1 LFFLVFRSLIRN
13 FALQNNALAIMK
25 KTALFAVALLAAI
38 GCERQ
43 PSFTLE
49 GTISGAEDSILY
61 LYNRSMTGIVL
72 LDSQRLG
79 SDGEY
84 SFSQPSPVGPDL
96 YVLRLSNQIIN
107 FAADSTET
115 ITINGSMPGLAS
127 NYSVS
132 GSNSSEKIRQLSQ
145 MHAQLQQRVFD
156 VEQNPALMGQPM
168 LDSLKNMIRQYK
180 DSVLMNYIFFEP
192 QSAYAYFALSQ
203 TLSHVYWRPSH
214 IFEMGDSL
222 DDRAYRAVATCWSQ
236 YYPESSRAQQ
246 LYNMVER
253 DINNSRIVQARQQQL
268 NNEQIVVSSIID
280 LNLPDINGQMRSLSE
295 LQGKVVLLDF
305 HLFSAPES
313 GERILKLRT
322 LYNQYHERGLEI
334 YQVSMDQ
341 DEHLWKQA
349 VSQLP
354 WVTVYDPSGTSL
366 TRYNVQEVPEF
377 FTISR
382 SNELQKRST
391 QISDIDAEIE
401 RLLRQ

>member
-1 LFFLVFRSLIRN
+1 
-13 FALQNNALAIMK
+13 MK
-25 KTALFAVALLAAI
+25 KIALFAVALLAAI

-43 PSFTLE
+43 PSFTVE
-49 GTISGAEDSILY
+49 GTISGAQDSMLY

-72 LDSQRLG
+72 LDSAKLD
-79 SDGEY
+79 SDGKY

-115 ITINGSMPGLAS
+115 ITISGSMPGLAR

-132 GSNSSEKIRQLSQ
+132 GSQSSEKIRQLSQ

-168 LDSLKNMIRQYK
+168 IDSLQSMIRQYK

-203 TLSHVYWRPSH
+203 TLDHVYWRPSH

-253 DINNSRIVQARQQQL
+253 DITNSRILHARQQQL
-268 NNEQIVVSSIID
+268 SSDQIVVSNIID
-280 LNLPDINGQMRSLSE
+280 LSLPDLNGQQRTLSE

-322 LYNQYHERGLEI
+322 LYNQYHEQGLEI
-334 YQVSMDQ
+334 YQVSIDQ

-354 WVTVYDPSGTSL
+354 WVAVYDPAGTSL

-382 SNELQKRST
+382 NNELQKRST
-391 QISDIDAEIE
+391 QITDINAEIE

>member
-1 LFFLVFRSLIRN
+1 
-13 FALQNNALAIMK
+13 MK
-25 KTALFAVALLAAI
+25 KIALFAVALLAAI

-43 PSFTLE
+43 PSFTVE
-49 GTISGAEDSILY
+49 GTISGAQDSMLY

-72 LDSQRLG
+72 LDSAKLD

-115 ITINGSMPGLAS
+115 ITISGSMPGLAR

-132 GSNSSEKIRQLSQ
+132 GSQSSEKIRQLSQ

-168 LDSLKNMIRQYK
+168 IDSLQSMIRQYK

-203 TLSHVYWRPSH
+203 TLDHVYWRPSH

-253 DINNSRIVQARQQQL
+253 DITNSRILHARQQQL
-268 NNEQIVVSSIID
+268 SSDQIVVSNIID
-280 LNLPDINGQMRSLSE
+280 LSLPDLNGQQRTLSE

-322 LYNQYHERGLEI
+322 LYNQYHEQGLEI
-334 YQVSMDQ
+334 YQVSIDQ

-354 WVTVYDPSGTSL
+354 WVAVYDPAGTSL

-382 SNELQKRST
+382 NNELQKRST
-391 QISDIDAEIE
+391 QITDINAEIE